1 MFIGLHEPNRLF
13 LHGGKVMESKNHDER
28 LALEAPLFAN
38 NFRGIAFFNAGII
51 AIAAFSHLTSKGH
64 LCLAFITGLI
74 NFAFFLFS
82 DTAIQA
88 LASIAKDA
96 GDEKSAYFAN
106 YRGQPWMLFRGVS
119 ALVSIAVVIFE
130 IIFIYA

>member
-1 MFIGLHEPNRLF
+1 MDS
-13 LHGGKVMESKNHDER
+13 KVHDER

-38 NFRGIAFFNAGII
+38 NFRGVAFFNAGIV
-51 AIAAFSHLTSKGH
+51 AIVAFAHLTSKGK
-64 LCLAFITGLI
+64 LCLAIITGLI

-96 GDEKSAYFAN
+96 GDERSAYFAN
-106 YRGQPWMLFRGVS
+106 FRGQPWILFRAVS
-119 ALVSIAVVIFE
+119 AMVSIAVVVCE